1 MAYPLHIAP
10 LSWLL
15 NGNSICRIEC
25 GEYVQT
31 HEEHDNS
38 MQTCT
43 IGAIALRPT
52 CNEQGA
58 YYFLGLDSGRLPIP
72 DEVIKHVYRMAR
84 RARSR
89 RKLQFLNHNI
99 LI

>member
-1 MAYPLHIAP
+1 
-10 LSWLL
+10 
-15 NGNSICRIEC
+15 
-25 GEYVQT
+25 
-31 HEEHDNS
+31 

-58 YYFLGLDSGRLPIP
+58 YYFLSLDSGRLLNRSEWTPLPIP